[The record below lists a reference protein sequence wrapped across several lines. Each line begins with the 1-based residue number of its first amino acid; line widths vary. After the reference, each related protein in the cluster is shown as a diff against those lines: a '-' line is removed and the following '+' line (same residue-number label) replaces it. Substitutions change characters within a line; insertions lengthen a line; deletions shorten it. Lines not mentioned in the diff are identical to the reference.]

1 MKRLFIL
8 KIAPKVG
15 LFRPNIEGIIL
26 PTDNKRRKAH
36 SAANFVDDSCFTAD
50 QEEGTYP
57 APRSSRAKPLAKELK
72 PAIEAIHFITEKL
85 RLEDEQEMVEEDWK
99 YIALIIDRCLL
110 YIYTFICVVGTIII
124 FAQVKISWIILLY
137 RLQKNLKTEDPAWVQ
152 DELCN
157 TCYNFPE
164 TYCWQYTSNWKFL
177 QNSFSEKNTGLWFFR
192 LSRKNLI

>member
-8 KIAPKVG
+8 RIAPKVG
-15 LFRPNIEGIIL
+15 LYRPNIEGIIL

-36 SAANFVDDSCFTAD
+36 SAANFDDNCFSAD
-50 QEEGTYP
+50 TDPADFP

-110 YIYTFICVVGTIII
+110 YIYSIVCLIGTLVI
-124 FAQVKISWIILLY
+124 FAQ
-137 RLQKNLKTEDPAWVQ
+137 RRMKTEDPNWMQ
-152 DELCN
+152 DTLCN
-157 TCYNFPE
+157 TCINFPE
-164 TYCWQYTSNWKFL
+164 GNDYISC
-177 QNSFSEKNTGLWFFR
+177 
-192 LSRKNLI
+192 